1 MSTQNFSGPVA
12 QLVEQIPF
20 KDKVPGSSPGRPTNE
35 KPFEFIEGFLTPIK
49 NYVRISVLMKK
60 LLQLLSILQLSKEQP
75 LTGFLV
81 AGIKLND
88 TETLAEHH
96 YGCLLI
102 AYFLVAK
109 IKQAGGQLNE
119 RQVILMLLIHDL
131 GELFGGDIA
140 GPLSRK
146 YPDLR
151 EHKDQIGLRAIEML
165 SSFMD
170 KNTSEEI
177 KKLFNEMEF
186 GDSDEHYVVKIID
199 QMDHQLYIEK
209 TADNLIY
216 NAQKYDYRRRFVAD
230 HIYKLPEKIKDEKT
244 KKVLIDFLHEFETNH
259 FSQGYQ
265 GINFLMSNDESNVQ

>member
-1 MSTQNFSGPVA
+1 
-12 QLVEQIPF
+12 
-20 KDKVPGSSPGRPTNE
+20 
-35 KPFEFIEGFLTPIK
+35 
-49 NYVRISVLMKK
+49 MKK

-75 LTGFLV
+75 LTGFLA

-88 TETLAEHH
+88 TESLAEHH

-109 IKQAGGQLNE
+109 IKQAGGKINE
-119 RQVILMLLIHDL
+119 RQVLLMLLVHDL
-131 GELFGGDIA
+131 GELFGGDVA

-151 EHKDQIGLRAIEML
+151 EHKDQIGLRAMEML
-165 SSFMD
+165 SGYMD
-170 KNTSEEI
+170 TNTGEEVKN
-177 KKLFNEMEF
+177 LFNEMEF
-186 GDSDEHYVVKIID
+186 GDSDERHVVKIID

-209 TADNLIY
+209 TADHLIY
-216 NAQKYDYRRRFVAD
+216 NAHKHTYRRRFVAD

-244 KKVLIDFLHEFETNH
+244 KKVLVDFLHEFETNH

-265 GINFLMSNDESNVQ
+265 AIEFLMSNDESDAQ